1 MSGGF
6 FRGTSAEQ
14 DTRFSNKQAK
24 LLKSQKFAP
33 ELENLVDMTK
43 VKMDVM
49 KPWIAKRVTELIGF
63 EDEVLINFIYSLLER
78 KVVNGKE
85 VQISLTGFMERNTGK
100 FMKELWVL
108 LLSAQNNA
116 SGVPQQFLEAKEE
129 EMMKKKAEMDRIAN
143 EIQKKKERENRE
155 LDQEKR
161 KKMDDYGSNSR
172 EKNAEREPTPKH
184 QVLVRL
190 IDDLDPVERNGSR
203 IRNRVS
209 KSPRSIDHSPSPR
222 RSRSISK
229 SFSSSRSY
237 SSERHRTRSTS
248 RSPGERRGH
257 SLSSERV
264 YPAPPRCSVSPCRI
278 HSPRRSLSPP
288 RHRQSSTSRLRRR
301 SPSPVRYRRRSPF
314 RRRSRSPRRRKSRSP
329 LRRRS
334 RSPLRHRSR
343 SPLRRRSRSPI
354 RRRSRSP
361 MWCRS
366 RSPSRLSPMRYRS
379 KSPIR
384 CQSPLRH
391 RAPSP
396 TRHRSPSLTSLGYH
410 RSPLSPRRSS
420 PFLAKRKSSISVR
433 KRSLTPVRS
442 LFPQELVLPSPIFC
456 RSPSP
461 IRKRILKNERSPVRS
476 HRGRIRGRDKYSP
489 VQHASP
495 VKTEAHKGSR
505 SLERRRPISPR
516 SLQNI
521 YDRKDSRE
529 KELLLPQLSWSPSV
543 PEPPHRSRSDS
554 ESPPTKRERN
564 PSEDRGPR
572 STSNRRERK
581 MMDTDS
587 PSPSK
592 LRECRVSSDI
602 SEKIAAE
609 KEMNRSR
616 EAFEHRPRSSRK
628 ILTTHDPY
636 KDLGKGWDERECSEI
651 HSHSDHLDSRKL
663 NEVINREILTGRME
677 HTKELDQ
684 QKSPSAHRHSPS
696 IKRLKESYDGES
708 FKTDKENLSHTNDK
722 GKELHVE
729 LEAPLTSSRKV
740 EQNDLSSNKGSGFEE
755 SEKRRTKDK
764 EKRKHKRSD
773 RYDSTSDDSFDSYVE
788 DRKEAKRRRKEERK
802 LKKEEKRRRREERR
816 RRKVERRSQKLKTKS
831 ANIRSL
837 PSDTERNPDSRSSS
851 DGHLRK
857 EDRHEHEIEE
867 SESLQKRLE
876 IELREKALQSLRA
889 KRGISH

>member
-6 FRGTSAEQ
+6 FRGTSADQ

-33 ELENLVDMTK
+33 ELEHLVDMTK

-100 FMKELWVL
+100 FMKELWAL

-129 EMMKKKAEMDRIAN
+129 EMRKKKAEMDQIAN

-155 LDQEKR
+155 LDQEKK

-172 EKNAEREPTPKH
+172 EKNVAREPTPKN
-184 QVLVRL
+184 QLQMRL
-190 IDDLDPVERNGSR
+190 MDDLDPIERNGSR
-203 IRNRVS
+203 VRNRVS
-209 KSPRSIDHSPSPR
+209 KSPCSADHSPSPR

-229 SFSSSRSY
+229 SFSNSRSY
-237 SSERHRTRSTS
+237 SGERRRSRSTS
-248 RSPGERRGH
+248 GSLEERRGR

-264 YPAPPRCSVSPCRI
+264 YRSPPRCSVSPRRK

-288 RHRQSSTSRLRRR
+288 RHKPRSTSRVRRR
-301 SPSPVRYRRRSPF
+301 SPSPARYRRRSPF
-314 RRRSRSPRRRKSRSP
+314 RC
-329 LRRRS
+329 
-334 RSPLRHRSR
+334 RSR
-343 SPLRRRSRSPI
+343 SPLRRRSRSPV

-366 RSPSRLSPMRYRS
+366 RSPSRRSPVRYISR
-379 KSPIR
+379 SPIR
-384 CQSPLRH
+384 RRSPLR
-391 RAPSP
+391 RRTPSP
-396 TRHRSPSLTSLGYH
+396 MQRRSPSQVSRGYH

-420 PFLAKRKSSISVR
+420 PFLVQRKSSISGR
-433 KRSLTPVRS
+433 KRSLTPARRS
-442 LFPQELVLPSPIFC
+442 LSPQESLSPSSIYR

-461 IRKRILKNERSPVRS
+461 IRKRISKNERSSVRS
-476 HRGRIRGRDKYSP
+476 PRGRIRSREKYSP
-489 VQHASP
+489 VRHASP
-495 VKTEAHKGSR
+495 VKTKSHKGSR
-505 SLERRRPISPR
+505 SLERSPISSR
-516 SLQNI
+516 SPQKNR
-521 YDRKDSRE
+521 YDRKNSRE
-529 KELLLPQLSWSPSV
+529 KELPLPPQLCRSPSI
-543 PEPPHRSRSDS
+543 PESLCRSRSDS
-554 ESPPTKRERN
+554 ESPPTKRERC

-581 MMDTDS
+581 TIDTDS

-592 LRECRVSSDI
+592 LREHRVNSDI
-602 SEKIAAE
+602 SDKIANE

-616 EAFEHRPRSSRK
+616 EAFEHKPRSSRK
-628 ILTTHDPY
+628 IPTTPDPY
-636 KDLGKGWDERECSEI
+636 KDLGKGWDEKEFSEI
-651 HSHSDHLDSRKL
+651 HSRSDRLESRKQ
-663 NEVINREILTGRME
+663 NEVIKSEKFSGKME

-684 QKSPSAHRHSPS
+684 QKSPSTHRHSHS
-696 IKRLKESYDGES
+696 VKRLKGSYDGES
-708 FKTDKENLSHTNDK
+708 LIADKENLSHTNDTK

-729 LEAPLTSSRKV
+729 SEAPLTSSRKV
-740 EQNDLSSNKGSGFEE
+740 EQNDPSSNEGSGFEE
-755 SEKRRTKDK
+755 SERHRAKIR

-773 RYDSTSDDSFDSYVE
+773 RYESMSDDNFDSDVE
-788 DRKEAKRRRKEERK
+788 DRKVAKRRRKEERR
-802 LKKEEKRRRREERR
+802 LKKEEKRRQRGERR
-816 RRKVERRSQKLKTKS
+816 RRKEERRSQKLKSKS
-831 ANIRSL
+831 ANAISS
-837 PSDTERNPDSRSSS
+837 PSDTERNPDSRAS
-851 DGHLRK
+851 DDEHLRN
-857 EDRHEHEIEE
+857 EDRHGREIEE

-876 IELREKALQSLRA
+876 IELREKALESLRA
-889 KRGISH
+889 KKGISH